1 MAESW
6 QPALDDVGRL
16 IPTRTRDAADPGSDE
31 MLGTFTTTTTPSAD
45 QAQAMID
52 AAVRDVVSQT
62 GPIDAYHDVELTDAA
77 RNAAAWRAAADI
89 ELSYPNRD
97 ADVQVYEAL
106 DARAKYEMTVVLRR
120 LQIQG
125 EGAPEAVPFWS
136 APDPPPY
143 ADADPGDYTRPLG
156 VWYWGGVDPGPI
168 L

>member
-1 MAESW
+1 
-6 QPALDDVGRL
+6 
-16 IPTRTRDAADPGSDE
+16 
-31 MLGTFTTTTTPSAD
+31 MLGTFTTTTTPTAD

-52 AAVRDVVSQT
+52 AAVRDVISQT
-62 GPIDAYHDVELTDAA
+62 GPLDAYHDAELTDAA

-97 ADVQVYEAL
+97 ADVAVYEQL

-120 LQIQG
+120 LQIAG
-125 EGAPEAVPFWS
+125 EGAAEAVPLWS

-156 VWYWGGVDPGPI
+156 VGYWGGVDRGTV

>member
-1 MAESW
+1 MAEPW

-31 MLGTFTTTTTPSAD
+31 MLGTFTTTTTPTAD

-52 AAVRDVVSQT
+52 AAVRDVISLT
-62 GPIDAYHDVELTDAA
+62 GPIDAYHDAELNDAA

-89 ELSYPNRD
+89 ELSYPNRN
-97 ADVQVYEAL
+97 ADVAVYDQL
-106 DARAKYEMTVVLRR
+106 DARARYELANLLRR

-125 EGAPEAVPFWS
+125 EGSPEAVPFWS

-143 ADADPGDYTRPLG
+143 ADRDPGDFTRPMG
-156 VWYWGGVDPGPI
+156 TWWWGGVDRGTV
-168 L
+168 